1 MASPRTVRAELAAG
15 VPAAMTRSRRIAR
28 VERRRLDP
36 FPLIRWQRWLLR
48 ALFALPFVA
57 VALVNGQQRLAG
69 TVNAVLVERVASIDW
84 TGADATWS
92 GNLYPPVST
101 LIAAITPG
109 GAFGLSIVGSLV
121 AGVLLQRIVEIMVQR
136 RVPTST
142 AAILL
147 IALAANPL
155 FFFTAIENLPGFLG
169 LAFFG
174 LGLAHVV
181 RFVTWGNTQS
191 GFRAGILLMLAA
203 LTDVSGPLYVL
214 TAALAAPFLRLRRS
228 GQRGARWANVLVI
241 VYPTAAALA
250 ALVALNTVFRHQSI
264 GFDAAQLHGIEERL
278 RIVGTLLTTIDGW
291 LLVAPVVS
299 AWLIALIIRRPGS
312 IIVSTLVF
320 VALLGAFVLGMLP
333 SGAAGT
339 TFIMM
344 TLLAIAL
351 IPTARTG
358 LANAL
363 VDLVG
368 IGQIAIAWAAAFNRP
383 VVLEWMQFLL
393 SRH

>member
-84 TGADATWS
+84 TGVDATWS

-278 RIVGTLLTTIDGW
+278 RIVGSLLTTIDGW

>member
-278 RIVGTLLTTIDGW
+278 RIVGSLLTTIDGW